1 MNGDLKFRS
10 LSLSPG
16 WQGWGP
22 GWPNEIGDEFFLPT
36 TENQFR
42 GQSATELAEK
52 LAQSTEYFF
61 GQLSGKI
68 IPVMPYNMLYHAIIW
83 EWVNS
88 TYTDLPV

>member
-1 MNGDLKFRS
+1 MARMGAGMAERN
-10 LSLSPG
+10 
-16 WQGWGP
+16 WGR
-22 GWPNEIGDEFFLPT
+22 IFLPT